1 MLNPQLETLSDYPF
15 EALRTLLN
23 PVAPLVND
31 PPILMSLGEPQHQP
45 PALLTETLA
54 AHAHEWNKYPPMA
67 GTPELRQAIAGW
79 LTRRYRL
86 PQGAVDPD
94 RHVLSLGGT
103 KEGLYLFSSLVVPR
117 EKAGRRPVVL
127 VPNPYYLV
135 YNGAATMAGADAVFL
150 DATADNGFMPDLAS
164 IPRETWERTALFYL
178 CSPSNPQGT
187 IASLDYLKQAIT
199 LARRYDFVLAVD
211 ECYAE
216 IWDRT
221 PPPGALEACAALA
234 HPHPNPPPQPGEGIM
249 QNPPPLAGEGRVG
262 AMLGRVSADNP
273 FKNVV
278 VFHSL
283 SKRSSAAGLRSGF
296 VAGDPALIGHFK
308 HLRDYGGCQVP
319 LPIQAAAAA
328 LWRDEAHV
336 EENRARYRRK
346 FDIAEAAL
354 GGRFGFYRP
363 QGGFFLWLDVDDG
376 ESAALR
382 LWREA
387 AVRVLPGG
395 YTARAAAGRDNPGA
409 RYIRVAIVHDETT
422 LETAFARIAR
432 VL

>member
-1 MLNPQLETLSDYPF
+1 MRVPLNPQLDTLSDYPF

-23 PVAPLVND
+23 PVTPVVND
-31 PPILMSLGEPQHQP
+31 PPILMSVGEPQHQP

-67 GTPELRQAIAGW
+67 GTPELRQAIVDW

-86 PQGAVDPD
+86 PAGALDPE
-94 RHVLSLGGT
+94 RHILTLAGT
-103 KEGLYLFSSLVVPR
+103 KEGLYLLSGLVVPR
-117 EKAGRRPVVL
+117 RKGGGRPVVL

-150 DATADNGFMPDLAS
+150 DATRDNGFMPDLAA
-164 IPRETWERTALFYL
+164 IPRETLERTALFYL
-178 CSPSNPQGT
+178 CSPANPQGT
-187 IASLDYLKQAIT
+187 VASLAYLKQAIG
-199 LARRYDFVLAVD
+199 LARQYDFVLAVD

-216 IWDRT
+216 IYDQV
-221 PPPGALEACAALA
+221 PPPGALEACAALG
-234 HPHPNPPPQPGEGIM
+234 QGFD
-249 QNPPPLAGEGRVG
+249 R
-262 AMLGRVSADNP
+262 
-273 FKNVV
+273 VV

-296 VAGDPALIGHFK
+296 VAGDPRLIGHYS
-308 HLRDYGGCQVP
+308 HLRSYGGCQVP
-319 LPIQAAAAA
+319 LQAAATA

-336 EENRARYRRK
+336 EDNRVRYRKK

-354 GGRFGFYRP
+354 AGRFGFYRP
-363 QGGFFLWLDVDDG
+363 DGGFFLWLEVGDG
-376 ESAALR
+376 EAATVR
-382 LWREA
+382 LWRDA

-395 YTARAAAGRDNPGA
+395 YTARASEGRENPGS
-409 RYIRVAIVHDETT
+409 RYIRLAIVHDEAA
-422 LETAFARIAR
+422 LETAFARIRR

>member
-1 MLNPQLETLSDYPF
+1 METIGCQEAGVPLNPQLDTLSDYPF

-23 PVAPLVND
+23 PIAPRVND
-31 PPILMSLGEPQHQP
+31 APILMSLGEPQHQP
-45 PALLTETLA
+45 PALLAETLA

-67 GTPELRQAIAGW
+67 GTPELRQASIDW

-86 PQGAVDPD
+86 QPGTLDAERNVAT
-94 RHVLSLGGT
+94 LAGT
-103 KEGLYLFSSLVVPR
+103 KEGLYLLASLVVPR
-117 EKAGRRPVVL
+117 RKGGRRPVVL

-150 DATADNGFMPDLAS
+150 DATRDNGFMPDLAA
-164 IPRETWERTALFYL
+164 IAPETLERTALFYL
-178 CSPSNPQGT
+178 CSPANPQGT
-187 IASLDYLKQAIT
+187 IASLDYLKQAIA

-216 IWDRT
+216 IYDRL
-221 PPPGALEACAALA
+221 PPSGALEACAAL
-234 HPHPNPPPQPGEGIM
+234 GEG
-249 QNPPPLAGEGRVG
+249 L
-262 AMLGRVSADNP
+262 DH
-273 FKNVV
+273 VV

-296 VAGDPALIGHFK
+296 VAGDPRLIGHFR

-319 LPIQAAAAA
+319 LPIQAAATA
-328 LWRDEAHV
+328 LWQDEVHV

-346 FDIAEAAL
+346 FDIAEAAI

-363 QGGFFLWLDVDDG
+363 QGGFFLWLDVGDG
-376 ESAALR
+376 EAATLR
-382 LWREA
+382 LWRDA
-387 AVRVLPGG
+387 AIRVLPGG
-395 YTARAAAGRDNPGA
+395 YTARASDGRDNPG
-409 RYIRVAIVHDETT
+409 RQYIRLAIVHDEAT
-422 LETAFARIAR
+422 LEAAFARIAR

>member
-1 MLNPQLETLSDYPF
+1 LGTRVPLNPQLDTLSDYPF

-23 PVAPLVND
+23 PVTPVVND
-31 PPILMSLGEPQHQP
+31 PPILMSVGEPQHQP

-67 GTPELRQAIAGW
+67 GTPELRQAIVDW

-86 PQGAVDPD
+86 PAGALDPE
-94 RHVLSLGGT
+94 RHILTLAGT
-103 KEGLYLFSSLVVPR
+103 KEGLYLLSGLVVPR
-117 EKAGRRPVVL
+117 RKSGGRPVVL

-150 DATADNGFMPDLAS
+150 DATRDNGFMPDLAA
-164 IPRETWERTALFYL
+164 IPRETLERTALFYL
-178 CSPSNPQGT
+178 CSPANPQGT
-187 IASLDYLKQAIT
+187 VASLDYLKQAIS
-199 LARRYDFVLAVD
+199 LARQYDFVLAVD

-216 IWDRT
+216 IYDQA
-221 PPPGALEACAALA
+221 PPPGALEACAALG
-234 HPHPNPPPQPGEGIM
+234 QGFD
-249 QNPPPLAGEGRVG
+249 R
-262 AMLGRVSADNP
+262 
-273 FKNVV
+273 VV

-296 VAGDPALIGHFK
+296 VAGDPRLIGHYS
-308 HLRDYGGCQVP
+308 HLRSYGGCQVP
-319 LPIQAAAAA
+319 LPIQAAATA

-336 EENRARYRRK
+336 EDNRVRYRKK

-354 GGRFGFYRP
+354 AGRFGFYRP
-363 QGGFFLWLDVDDG
+363 DGGFFLWLEVGDG
-376 ESAALR
+376 EAATVR
-382 LWREA
+382 LWRDA

-395 YTARAAAGRDNPGA
+395 YTARASEGRENPGS
-409 RYIRVAIVHDETT
+409 RYIRLAIVHDEAA
-422 LETAFARIAR
+422 LETAFARIRR

>member
-1 MLNPQLETLSDYPF
+1 VPLNPQLETLSDYPF

-23 PVAPLVND
+23 PVTPVVND
-31 PPILMSLGEPQHQP
+31 PPIVMSLGEPQHQP
-45 PALLTETLA
+45 PALLTDTLM

-67 GTPELRQAIAGW
+67 GTPELRQAVVEW

-86 PQGAVDPD
+86 PAGVLNPD
-94 RHVLSLGGT
+94 RHVTTLAGT
-103 KEGLYLFSSLVVPR
+103 KEGLYLFSSLVVPHR
-117 EKAGRRPVVL
+117 KAGARPVVL

-150 DATADNGFMPDLAS
+150 DATRDNAFMPDLAA
-164 IPRETWERTALFYL
+164 IPEETLERTALFYL
-178 CSPSNPQGT
+178 CSPANPQGT
-187 IASLDYLKQAIT
+187 IASLDYLKQAIA

-216 IWDRT
+216 IYDRA
-221 PPPGALEACAALA
+221 PPPGALEACAELSL
-234 HPHPNPPPQPGEGIM
+234 PDPPPT
-249 QNPPPLAGEGRVG
+249 AGEGRVG
-262 AMLGRVSADNP
+262 ASLRATSADNL

-296 VAGDPALIGHFK
+296 VAGDPALIAHFK

-319 LPIQAAAAA
+319 LPIQAAATA
-328 LWRDEAHV
+328 LWRDEVHV

-346 FDIAEAAL
+346 FDIAEGAI

-363 QGGFFLWLDVDDG
+363 EGGFFLWLDVGDG
-376 ESAALR
+376 EKAALR
-382 LWREA
+382 LWRDA

-395 YTARAAAGRDNPGA
+395 YTARAADGRDNPG
-409 RYIRVAIVHDETT
+409 RQYVRLAIVHDEAT
-422 LETAFARIAR
+422 LEAAFARIRR

>member
-1 MLNPQLETLSDYPF
+1 VLNPQLDSLSDYPF

-23 PVAPLVND
+23 PVAPLIND
-31 PPILMSLGEPQHQP
+31 PPIVMSLGEPQHQP
-45 PALLTETLA
+45 PALLTEALA

-67 GTPELRQAIAGW
+67 GTPELRQAIARW

-86 PQGAVDPD
+86 PAGAVDPE

-117 EKAGRRPVVL
+117 AKAGRRPVVL

-150 DATADNGFMPDLAS
+150 DATRENAFMPDLAA
-164 IPRETWERTALFYL
+164 IPRDTLERTALFYL
-178 CSPSNPQGT
+178 CSPANPQGT
-187 IASLDYLKQAIT
+187 VADLDYLKQAIA
-199 LARRYDFVLAVD
+199 LARRHDFVLAVD

-216 IWDRT
+216 IWDRA
-221 PPPGALEACAALA
+221 PPPGALEACAALD
-234 HPHPNPPPQPGEGIM
+234 
-249 QNPPPLAGEGRVG
+249 GRF
-262 AMLGRVSADNP
+262 D
-273 FKNVV
+273 NVV

-354 GGRFGFYRP
+354 AGRFGFYRP
-363 QGGFFLWLDVDDG
+363 QGGFFLWLDVGDG
-376 ESAALR
+376 EAATLR

-395 YTARAAAGRDNPGA
+395 YTARAAAGRDNPGE
-409 RYIRVAIVHDETT
+409 RYIRIAVVHDEAT
-422 LETAFARIAR
+422 LETAFARIAS

>member
-1 MLNPQLETLSDYPF
+1 VPLNPQLDTLSDYPF

-23 PVAPLVND
+23 PVTPVVND
-31 PPILMSLGEPQHQP
+31 PPILMSVGEPQHQP
-45 PALLTETLA
+45 PALLAETLA
-54 AHAHEWNKYPPMA
+54 AHAHEWNKYPPMV
-67 GTPELRQAIAGW
+67 GTPELRQAVADW

-86 PQGAVDPD
+86 PPGAVDPD
-94 RHVLSLGGT
+94 RHIANLAGT
-103 KEGLYLFSSLVVPR
+103 KEGLYLFSGLVVPR
-117 EKAGRRPVVL
+117 RKGGGRPVVL

-150 DATADNGFMPDLAS
+150 DATRDNDFMPDLAA
-164 IPRETWERTALFYL
+164 IPRGTLERTALFYL
-178 CSPSNPQGT
+178 CSPANPQGT
-187 IASLDYLKQAIT
+187 IASLDYLKQAIA
-199 LARRYDFVLAVD
+199 LAREYDFVLAVD

-216 IWDRT
+216 IYDRA
-221 PPPGALEACAALA
+221 PPAGALEACAEL
-234 HPHPNPPPQPGEGIM
+234 G
-249 QNPPPLAGEGRVG
+249 AGF
-262 AMLGRVSADNP
+262 A
-273 FKNVV
+273 NVV

-296 VAGDPALIGHFK
+296 VAGDPALIGHFR

-336 EENRARYRRK
+336 EENRALYRRK

-354 GGRFGFYRP
+354 AGRFGFYRP
-363 QGGFFLWLDVDDG
+363 DGGFFLWLDVGDG
-376 ESAALR
+376 EAATVR
-382 LWREA
+382 LWRDA

-395 YTARAAAGRDNPGA
+395 YTARASHGRENPGG
-409 RYIRVAIVHDETT
+409 RYIRLAIVHDEAA
-422 LETAFARIAR
+422 LETAFARIRR

>member
-1 MLNPQLETLSDYPF
+1 MSWRCWPKDLNVPLNPQLDTLSDYPF

-23 PVAPLVND
+23 PVTPRVND
-31 PPILMSLGEPQHQP
+31 APILMSVGEPQHQP
-45 PALLTETLA
+45 PALLTETLV
-54 AHAHEWNKYPPMA
+54 AHAHEWNRYPPMA
-67 GTPELRQAIAGW
+67 GTPELRQAIVDW

-86 PQGAVDPD
+86 PAGALDPE
-94 RHVLSLGGT
+94 RHILHLAGT
-103 KEGLYLFSSLVVPR
+103 KEGLYLFSNVAVPR
-117 EKAGRRPVVL
+117 DKAGKQPVVF

-135 YNGAATMAGADAVFL
+135 YNGAATMAGAEAVFL
-150 DATADNGFMPDLAS
+150 DATRDNAFLPDLDA
-164 IPRETWERTALFYL
+164 IPRDQLERAALFYL
-178 CSPSNPQGT
+178 CSPANPQGT
-187 IASLDYLKQAIT
+187 VASLDYLKRAVV
-199 LARRYDFVLAVD
+199 LAREYDFVLAVD

-216 IWDRT
+216 IYDRA
-221 PPPGALEACAALA
+221 PPAGALEACAAL
-234 HPHPNPPPQPGEGIM
+234 GDGF
-249 QNPPPLAGEGRVG
+249 
-262 AMLGRVSADNP
+262 D
-273 FKNVV
+273 NVV

-296 VAGDPALIGHFK
+296 VAGDPKLIGHFK

-336 EENRARYRRK
+336 EENRTRYRRK

-354 GGRFGFYRP
+354 AGRFGFYRP
-363 QGGFFLWLDVDDG
+363 QGGFFLWLDVGDG
-376 ESAALR
+376 EEAALR

-395 YTARAAAGRDNPGA
+395 YTARAAAGRANPGA
-409 RYIRVAIVHDETT
+409 RYIRLAVVHDEAT